1 MWELDNKKG
10 WVPSNWCLQ
19 ILVLAKTHKNPLDG
33 KEIKSVNTKGN
44 KPWIFIGSTDAE
56 AESPILWPPEVKNW
70 LIGKDP
76 DAGKD
81 WRQEEKRATEDEIVG
96 WHHQLKGL
104 ESGKTP
110 GDSKVNGSL
119 VCCTLWGCKESNTT
133 EWLNNQRTEAV
144 RFLSLKWEESA
155 LNAAVKFWFYLFA
168 GYCSGHHFAW

>member
-10 WVPSNWCLQ
+10 WVPCSWCLQ
-19 ILVLAKTHKNPLDG
+19 TLVLAKTRENPLDG

-44 KPWIFIGSTDAE
+44 KPWIFIGRTDAE

-104 ESGKTP
+104 ESEKTP
-110 GDSKVNGSL
+110 GDSKVNGGL
-119 VCCTLWGCKESNTT
+119 VCCSLWGFKESNMT
-133 EWLNNQRTEAV
+133 EWLNNQRTEAI
-144 RFLSLKWEESA
+144 RFLSLK
-155 LNAAVKFWFYLFA
+155 
-168 GYCSGHHFAW
+168 